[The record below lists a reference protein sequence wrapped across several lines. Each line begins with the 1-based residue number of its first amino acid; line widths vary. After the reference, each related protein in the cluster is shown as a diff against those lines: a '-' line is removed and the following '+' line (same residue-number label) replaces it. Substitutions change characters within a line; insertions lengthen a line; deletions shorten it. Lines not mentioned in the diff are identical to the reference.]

1 MQPWR
6 PALNPLYCCANG
18 LGVHCALRL
27 SPPKYHCGSRLTVE
41 KPKKKMAR
49 RRQPTTVRSPA
60 DSRETTGSIRA
71 GTAGPGRE
79 REDSWFYAKRPVFRF
94 VLILGGLI
102 AAFNLF
108 FYLWLNKSDF
118 FEGYLHLNAR
128 LTAAFIGLFEDGVTA
143 AGSSVSGRYS
153 VQIKQGCD
161 ALQSSVFLMF
171 AVLASPFRLSL
182 RSRLPFVIVGTL
194 FLLLLNLVRIISLY
208 YTGVYF
214 PQAFE
219 AMHLDVW
226 QPVFIFVPLVLW
238 IVWARWV
245 MRRRT
250 ASSDVH
256 P

>member
-1 MQPWR
+1 MPSTHR
-6 PALNPLYCCANG
+6 G
-18 LGVHCALRL
+18 RTG
-27 SPPKYHCGSRLTVE
+27 G
-41 KPKKKMAR
+41 
-49 RRQPTTVRSPA
+49 
-60 DSRETTGSIRA
+60 TTGR
-71 GTAGPGRE
+71 G
-79 REDSWFYAKRPVFRF
+79 DSWFYAKRPVFRF

-102 AAFNLF
+102 GAFNVF
-108 FYLWLNKSDF
+108 FYLWLAKSDF
-118 FEGYLHLNAR
+118 FEGYLNLNAK
-128 LTAAFIGLFEDGVTA
+128 LTAAFIGLFEDGVSA

-153 VQIKQGCD
+153 VQIRMGCD
-161 ALQSSVFLMF
+161 ALQSSVFLIF
-171 AVLASPFRLSL
+171 AVLASPFTLSL
-182 RSRLPFVIVGTL
+182 RSRLPFIIVGTL

-214 PQAFE
+214 PRAFE

-250 ASSDVH
+250 VSSDVH